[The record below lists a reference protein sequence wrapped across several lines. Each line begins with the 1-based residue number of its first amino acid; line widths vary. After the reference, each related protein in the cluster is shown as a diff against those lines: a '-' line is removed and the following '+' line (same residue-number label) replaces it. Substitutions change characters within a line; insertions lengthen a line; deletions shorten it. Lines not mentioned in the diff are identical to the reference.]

1 MKLYL
6 VQHAEA
12 KEKEEDPDRPL
23 SEKGLKDIEKTAN
36 FLKEKIKVARILH
49 SGKLRAKQTAE
60 RLNESIQSS
69 EGIKEVDNLAPLDDP
84 RIWEKKLRD
93 EEKNVMIVGHLPY
106 LGKLAGLL
114 LANDQNRTIIN
125 FKMGGIVCLEK
136 NGNWSVDWML
146 TPQILE

>member
-12 KEKEEDPDRPL
+12 KEKEEDPSRPL
-23 SEKGLKDIEKTAN
+23 SEKGLKDVEKMAN
-36 FLKEKIKVARILH
+36 FLKGKIKVAKILH

-69 EGIKEVDNLAPLDDP
+69 EGIKEVDDLAPLDDP

-93 EEKNVMIVGHLPY
+93 EEKDVMIVGHLPY

-114 LANDQNRTIIN
+114 LVNDQNRTIIN

-136 NGNWSVDWML
+136 NADWSLQWIL

>member
-23 SEKGLKDIEKTAN
+23 SEKGLDDIEKMAN
-36 FLKEKIKVARILH
+36 FLKGKIKVARILH

-69 EGIKEVDNLAPLDDP
+69 EGIKEVDDLAPLDDP
-84 RIWEKKLRD
+84 KIWEKKLRD

-114 LANDQNRTIIN
+114 LVNDQNRIIIN

-136 NGNWSVDWML
+136 NADWSVDWML

>member
-12 KEKEEDPDRPL
+12 KKKEEDLSRPL
-23 SEKGLKDIEKTAN
+23 SEKGLKDIEKMAN
-36 FLKEKIKVARILH
+36 FLKGKIKVARILH

-60 RLNESIQSS
+60 LLNESIRSS

-84 RIWEKKLRD
+84 RIWEKKLK
-93 EEKNVMIVGHLPY
+93 EESNNVMIVGHLPY
-106 LGKLAGLL
+106 LNKLAGLL
-114 LANDQNRTIIN
+114 LVNDQNRTIIN
-125 FKMGGIVCLEK
+125 FKMGAIVCLEK
-136 NGNWSVDWML
+136 NADWSLQWVL

>member
-23 SEKGLKDIEKTAN
+23 SEKGLDDIEKMAN
-36 FLKEKIKVARILH
+36 FLKGKVRVARILH

-69 EGIKEVDNLAPLDDP
+69 EGIKEVDDLAPLDDP
-84 RIWEKKLRD
+84 KIWEKKLRD

-114 LANDQNRTIIN
+114 LVNDQNRIIIN

-136 NGNWSVDWML
+136 NADWSVDWML